1 MTSLS
6 EILDTTSNNGKCY
19 PLKAFNQAV
28 PQHMVLS
35 VPKRGTAYS
44 RPLSAVFEN

>member
-6 EILDTTSNNGKCY
+6 EMLDTTSNDGTCY
-19 PLKAFNQAV
+19 PLKAFDQAV
-28 PQHMVLS
+28 PQHTVLS
-35 VPKRGTAYS
+35 VPKRGVANS